1 MKKRVSNWDLVIKL
15 LNDNGVEIHVNRC
28 MDDSKKDLY
37 LLHKEMQFQYGD
49 FYLPSTSFNQHRPLQ
64 DYVNKMAVYTFR
76 SFYEEL
82 SRAIKKIED
91 TKEWYEKLIK
101 EYKMDIKNEN
111 N

>member
-1 MKKRVSNWDLVIKL
+1 MKKKKVSNWDLVIKL
-15 LNDNGVEIHVNRC
+15 LNDNESEIHMERY
-28 MDDSKKDLY
+28 MHGADLY
-37 LLHKEMQFQYGD
+37 LIFKNIPEYKFH
-49 FYLPSTSFNQHRPLQ
+49 LPSISDEPKTIKE
-64 DYVNKMAVYTFR
+64 YVNKMAVYTFR